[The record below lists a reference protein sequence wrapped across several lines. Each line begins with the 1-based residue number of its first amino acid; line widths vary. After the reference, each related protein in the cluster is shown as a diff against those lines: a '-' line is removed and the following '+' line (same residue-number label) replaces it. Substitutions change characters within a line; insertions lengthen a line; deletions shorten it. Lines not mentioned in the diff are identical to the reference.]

1 MKKVLTLL
9 AIMAIA
15 MGMVFADGTGSVS
28 GEATGDGNLDFSSNN
43 TATLDVTLDLTD
55 GRLGKY
61 FEIGFASE
69 AIGAIGENNVVP
81 TAKVLTSLALTETTS
96 GGDVQN
102 AADTAF
108 IYWIVKGANVDISM
122 QTGSDMTT
130 TEDSNATK
138 IKWKASTATSTN
150 GEGGLAAT
158 SSSGAASAEKIAD
171 VNAVSGDSTAVVKS
185 GSIPLTVSTVDL
197 LTTSVVDGSYSGTLT
212 LSISASN

>member
-28 GEATGDGNLDFSSNN
+28 GEATGSDQLDFSNK

-55 GRLGKY
+55 GKLGKY

-69 AIGAIGENNVVP
+69 AIGAIGENNAVP
-81 TAKVLTSLALTETTS
+81 TAKVLTSLELTETTS

-108 IYWIVKGANVDISM
+108 IYWIIKGADVDISM
-122 QTGSDMTT
+122 KTGADMTT
-130 TEDSNATK
+130 TEDTGSTK
-138 IKWKASTATSTN
+138 IKWKASTATSAN
-150 GEGGLAAT
+150 GEGGIAGT
-158 SSSGAASAEKIAD
+158 STSGAESVTKIAD
-171 VNAVSGDSTAVVKS
+171 VKAVSDDSSTAVVKS

-197 LTTSVVDGSYSGTLT
+197 LTTSVVDGSYSGILT
-212 LSISASN
+212 LSISDSN

>member
-28 GEATGDGNLDFSSNN
+28 GEATGSDQLDFSNK

-55 GRLGKY
+55 GKLGKY

-69 AIGAIGENNVVP
+69 AIGAIGENNAVP
-81 TAKVLTSLALTETTS
+81 TAKVLTSLELTETTS

-108 IYWIVKGANVDISM
+108 IYWIIKGNPKLKISLSADGAM
-122 QTGSDMTT
+122 TGETDT
-130 TEDSNATK
+130 NK
-138 IKWKASTATSTN
+138 INWKVSWDTNKSIGTDKNYSTN
-150 GEGGLAAT
+150 T
-158 SSSGAASAEKIAD
+158 SA
-171 VNAVSGDSTAVVKS
+171 
-185 GSIPLTVSTVDL
+185 
-197 LTTSVVDGSYSGTLT
+197 SYSGVQVHADEKTIDVGYKPLTIITQDISEAAADSYSGKLTLT
-212 LSISASN
+212 IEPTEST